1 MGTEELLNNLYE
13 TVDGKASQQQPK
25 EDTFFPSSAYKA
37 ILQHMYLVHA
47 LSLPKHSEFSLALHL
62 STILFAA
69 PHTLKWVGEAVFP
82 FSMLHLIL

>member
-1 MGTEELLNNLYE
+1 MRQWMGKQVSNKLRKIL
-13 TVDGKASQQQPK
+13 
-25 EDTFFPSSAYKA
+25 FFPSSAYKA
-37 ILQHMYLVHA
+37 ILQHMYLVHT
-47 LSLPKHSEFSLALHL
+47 LTLPKRSEFSLALHL